1 MSTFLLSYLA
11 TFSIFYLDVSEIL
24 PIFAG
29 GKRKYTAYEQSD
41 NAADDS
47 RILQVH
53 NGTDPFVHADVQL
66 STLFRIFSG
75 LGKRI
80 SLTVL

>member
-47 RILQVH
+47 RILQDAARPEGLALRLLCTGRVH
-53 NGTDPFVHADVQL
+53 NGTDPFVHLKQ
-66 STLFRIFSG
+66 
-75 LGKRI
+75 
-80 SLTVL
+80 

>member
-47 RILQVH
+47 RVH
-53 NGTDPFVHADVQL
+53 NGTDFYLCMLESEQV
-66 STLFRIFSG
+66 
-75 LGKRI
+75 
-80 SLTVL
+80 

>member
-47 RILQVH
+47 
-53 NGTDPFVHADVQL
+53 
-66 STLFRIFSG
+66 
-75 LGKRI
+75 
-80 SLTVL
+80 